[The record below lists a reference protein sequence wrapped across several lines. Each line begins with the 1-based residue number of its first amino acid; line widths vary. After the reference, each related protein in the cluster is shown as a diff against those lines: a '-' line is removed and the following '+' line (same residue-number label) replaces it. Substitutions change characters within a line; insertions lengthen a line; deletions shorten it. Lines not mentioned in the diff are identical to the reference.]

1 MPKKTYTEVLIYIEN
16 HLQNIDSHLERLN
29 DSVSKNASKIQ
40 KQEETIAG
48 HDLRIAWN
56 KTTLGWVCK
65 IGGYALLIVI
75 SLIIGLRLFGI
86 L

>member
-16 HLQNIDSHLERLN
+16 HLKNIDSHLGRLN
-29 DSVSKNASKIQ
+29 DAVSKNASKIQ
-40 KQEETIAG
+40 K
-48 HDLRIAWN
+48 HDELFAAHDIRIDWN

-65 IGGYALLIVI
+65 IGGYALLIII